1 MESPRPLA
9 AGIHLS
15 PHSQVFFA
23 GEISAGPPFM
33 RKNAKSGRPAHK
45 PTPVIR
51 RKVTNAAAG
60 GMAHEEIAIAL
71 GICRNTLEKHY
82 EKELSTGAL
91 NRRAEVL
98 DAMARTALKGNVAAQ
113 KAFLALTP
121 TLAAPPVEQE
131 KPKGKKEQQQAD
143 AVTAASG
150 TEWEE
155 LLPKGVTPIRKAS

>member
-1 MESPRPLA
+1 
-9 AGIHLS
+9 
-15 PHSQVFFA
+15 
-23 GEISAGPPFM
+23 M
-33 RKNAKSGRPAHK
+33 RKNTKRGRPPHK
-45 PTPVIR
+45 PTPTTR

-71 GICRNTLEKHY
+71 GISRNTLEKHY

-121 TLAAPPVEQE
+121 TLAAPPTTEKAEKQE
-131 KPKGKKEQQQAD
+131 KVGKKEQANRD
-143 AVTAASG
+143 AVTAAEG
-150 TEWEE
+150 TDWGD
-155 LLPKGVTPIRKAS
+155 LLPAGVTPLRRAG